1 MGLTSYV
8 GVFGHVA
15 LDYIVTVPKLPDR
28 NTTIQILGRRRYFG
42 GTAGNLARA
51 AGRLGLKA
59 SLASFVGPDFPR
71 DYREALRRDLVDLR
85 DLRIVR
91 GADTPAAWI
100 FSDPRGNQITV
111 FDQGAMKDAPR
122 RALQRHSVRDVE
134 LVHIG
139 TGRPE
144 YYAKVARLAEDLD
157 RPIAFDP
164 SQEIQ
169 YVYTAS
175 RFRSL
180 LEKATYFFGNEPE
193 IVRARHLVRATQT
206 KDLLRYVEVLIV
218 TRGARGSE
226 ILTRSSR
233 IRVPRIKPRRVVDVT
248 GTGDAY
254 RAGFY
259 AGLAHGY
266 DLRRCGILG
275 SSVASFVIED
285 KGTQTNLPTWGQ
297 TVRRAQRIASF

>member
-1 MGLTSYV
+1 MALTSYV

-15 LDYIVTVPKLPDR
+15 LDYIVTVPKLPER
-28 NTTIQILGRRRYFG
+28 NTSIHILGRRRYFG

-59 SLASFVGPDFPR
+59 SLASFVGGDFPR
-71 DYREALRRDLVDLR
+71 DYREALRRDRVNLR
-85 DLRIVR
+85 DLRTVR
-91 GADTPAAWI
+91 RADTPAAWI
-100 FSDPRGNQITV
+100 FSDPRGNQIAV
-111 FDQGAMKDAPR
+111 IDQGAMKDAPR
-122 RALQRHSVRDVE
+122 LALQRHSVRDVE

-139 TGRPE
+139 TGPPE
-144 YYAKVARLAEDLD
+144 YYAKVADLAEDLG

-164 SQEIQ
+164 SQEIH
-169 YVYTAS
+169 YVYRAS
-175 RFRSL
+175 QFRSL
-180 LEKATYFFGNEPE
+180 LTKATYFFANEAE
-193 IVRARHLVRATQT
+193 LVRAKQLVRGTQT
-206 KDLLRYVEVLIV
+206 RDLLRYVEVLIV
-218 TRGARGSE
+218 TRGAWGSE
-226 ILTRSSR
+226 ILMRGAR
-233 IRVPRIKPRRVVDVT
+233 IRIPRVKPRRVADVT
-248 GTGDAY
+248 GAGDAY

-275 SSVASFVIED
+275 SAVASFVIEE

>member
-1 MGLTSYV
+1 MALTSYV

-15 LDYIVTVPKLPDR
+15 LDYIVSVPKLPDR
-28 NTTIQILGRRRYFG
+28 NTTIQVLGRRRYFG

-59 SLASFVGPDFPR
+59 SLASFVGRDFPR
-71 DYREALRRDLVDLR
+71 DYRAALQRDHVDLR
-85 DLRIVR
+85 DLRIVT

-100 FSDPRGNQITV
+100 FSDPRGNQIAV
-111 FDQGAMKDAPR
+111 FDQGAMMDAPR
-122 RALQRHSVRDVE
+122 RTLQRHSVQDVE

-144 YYAKVARLAEDLD
+144 YYAKVARLAEDLG

-169 YVYTAS
+169 YVYRPA

-180 LEKATYFFGNEPE
+180 LAKAMYFFGNEAE
-193 IVRARHLVRATQT
+193 ILRAKHLVRATRT
-206 KDLLRYVEVLIV
+206 TDLLRYVEVLVV

-226 ILTRSSR
+226 ILSRGSR
-233 IRVPRIKPRRVVDVT
+233 IRVPRVKPRKVVDVT
-248 GTGDAY
+248 GAGDAY

-259 AGLAHGY
+259 AGLTHGY
-266 DLRRCGILG
+266 DLRRSGILG
-275 SSVASFVIED
+275 SAVASFVIEE
-285 KGTQTNLPTWGQ
+285 KGTQTNLPTWSQ
-297 TVRRAQRIASF
+297 AMRRAERIASF